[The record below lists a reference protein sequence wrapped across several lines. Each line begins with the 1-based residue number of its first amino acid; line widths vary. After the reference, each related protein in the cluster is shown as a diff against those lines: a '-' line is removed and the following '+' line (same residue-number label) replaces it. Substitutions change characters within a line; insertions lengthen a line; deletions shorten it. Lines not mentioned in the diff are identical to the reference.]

1 MNDEE
6 KKASAQKR
14 LMEKITELKD
24 EVIDCVLK
32 AIPPEVAEH
41 LGNSKKELLK
51 ALRAMID
58 KEIEAI
64 DKTIDRARKLHKE

>member
-6 KKASAQKR
+6 KKATAQKS

-32 AIPPEVAEH
+32 AIPPDVAEH

-51 ALRAMID
+51 AIRAMID

>member
-51 ALRAMID
+51 AIRAMID